1 MMIVLQVNKVSIS
14 TSGMVAVAQ
23 DNRQVHIYDIS
34 GAKIARLPRDQGK
47 CHMRMVSSV
56 AWAGDQDTNKP
67 GLFSVGFDRVG
78 FGWRMRSKEEQKV
91 V

>member
-47 CHMRMVSSV
+47 CHAVLCSPP
-56 AWAGDQDTNKP
+56 W
-67 GLFSVGFDRVG
+67 
-78 FGWRMRSKEEQKV
+78 E
-91 V
+91 